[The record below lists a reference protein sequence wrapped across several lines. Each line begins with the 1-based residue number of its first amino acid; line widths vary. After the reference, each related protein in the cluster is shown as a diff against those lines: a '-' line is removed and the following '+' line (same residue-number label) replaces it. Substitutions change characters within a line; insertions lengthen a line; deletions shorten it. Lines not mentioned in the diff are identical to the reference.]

1 MRFPPPAEAGGSQRI
16 IHMKDLAQPKSGSR
30 LAYLDNIRIFLTAL
44 VIAHHASI
52 AFGGGGDWEVSDPVR
67 NEITSILLTYFTAV
81 NQSYFMSA
89 FFLLAGYF
97 TPRSLEKK
105 GPSTYLVDR
114 LIRLGIPLL
123 VYTTL
128 IININRYLVQVVW
141 LNQPFSWVWEYNP
154 GHLWFLQG
162 LLVFAV
168 IYVVYRIF
176 SDRDPDH
183 KRFQYFSD
191 RFPPNRALIVSIAV
205 LAILTF
211 AVRIFI
217 PIGEWIGGI
226 QPAHFVHYIF
236 CFFVGILAY
245 RGDWFSR
252 LKGSQAKPWGIVALV
267 MLPVF
272 FVIAILGGALEGE
285 EQVAKLMGG
294 AYWQNLAYC
303 IWESIMLI
311 AVLTFILYFFRER
324 ITQAGRLER
333 ALAASV
339 YTVYIIHQT
348 IVIAI
353 DIFFVPLS
361 MPPALK
367 FISVAIIAVPLCFG
381 LGMLILKIPGT
392 KRVLG

>member
-1 MRFPPPAEAGGSQRI
+1 MTTVAAPKTGVAAESAV
-16 IHMKDLAQPKSGSR
+16 PKSGSR
-30 LAYLDNIRIFLTAL
+30 LSYLDNIRIFLTAL
-44 VIAHHASI
+44 VITHHASI
-52 AFGGGGDWEVSDPVR
+52 AFGGGGSWAVSDPAKD
-67 NEITSILLTYFTAV
+67 EITSILLTYFTAV

-105 GPSTYLVDR
+105 GSGTFIVDR

-123 VYTTL
+123 VYSTL
-128 IININRYLVQVVW
+128 IININIYLVQVVW
-141 LNQPFSWVWEYNP
+141 RNEPFTWYWGYTP
-154 GHLWFLQG
+154 GHLWFLQA
-162 LLVFAV
+162 LLLFAV

-176 SDRDPDH
+176 SDKDPDH
-183 KRFQYFSD
+183 KRLQYYSD
-191 RFPPNRALIVSIAV
+191 RFPPNRALIISIAV
-205 LAILTF
+205 LAVLTF

-217 PIGEWIGGI
+217 PIGKEFYST

-267 MLPVF
+267 MLPAF

-294 AYWQNLAYC
+294 AYWQNFAYC

-311 AVLTFILYFFRER
+311 AVITFMLYFFREHV
-324 ITQAGRLER
+324 TQSGRLER

-339 YTVYIIHQT
+339 FTVYIIHQT
-348 IVIAI
+348 VVIAI

-367 FISVAIIAVPLCFG
+367 FVLVALIAVPLCFT
-381 LGMLILKIPGT
+381 LGWLILKIPGT

>member
-1 MRFPPPAEAGGSQRI
+1 
-16 IHMKDLAQPKSGSR
+16 MKDSAEPKSGSR

-44 VIAHHASI
+44 VIVHHASI
-52 AFGGGGDWEVSDPVR
+52 AFGGGGDWLVSDPKR
-67 NEITSILLTYFTAV
+67 DEITTILLTYLTTV
-81 NQSYFMSA
+81 NQTYFMSA

-105 GPSTYLVDR
+105 GSGSFVVDR

-128 IININRYLVQVVW
+128 IININIYLVQVVW
-141 LNQPFSWVWEYNP
+141 LNEPFSWVWGYFP
-154 GHLWFLQG
+154 GHLWFLQA
-162 LLVFAV
+162 LLLFAV
-168 IYVVYRIF
+168 VYVVYRIF
-176 SDRDPDH
+176 ADRDPEH
-183 KRFQYFSD
+183 KRFQYYPD

-205 LAILTF
+205 LALLTF
-211 AVRIFI
+211 ALRIFI

-252 LKGSQAKPWGIVALV
+252 LSRSQAKPWGIVALV
-267 MLPVF
+267 TLPMFV
-272 FVIAILGGALEGE
+272 VIAILGGALEGE
-285 EQVAKLMGG
+285 EGVAKFVGG
-294 AYWQNLAYC
+294 AYWQNLALC
-303 IWESIMLI
+303 IWESILLI

-324 ITQAGRLER
+324 ITQAGRMER

-361 MPPALK
+361 MPMALK
-367 FISVAIIAVPLCFG
+367 FILVSLIALPLCFG
-381 LGMLILKIPGT
+381 LGWLIRKIPGAH
-392 KRVLG
+392 RVLG

>member
-1 MRFPPPAEAGGSQRI
+1 
-16 IHMKDLAQPKSGSR
+16 MKDLALPKSGAR

-44 VIAHHASI
+44 VIVHHATL
-52 AFGGGGDWEVSDPVR
+52 AFGGGGSWMVSDPVR
-67 NEITSILLTYFTAV
+67 NELTSILLTYFTAL
-81 NQSYFMSA
+81 NQTYFMSA

-105 GPSTYLVDR
+105 GSGPFLLDR

-128 IININRYLVQVVW
+128 IFNLNRYLVQVVW
-141 LNQPFSWVWEYNP
+141 LHQPFTPEWGYNP
-154 GHLWFLQG
+154 GHLWFLSA
-162 LLVFAV
+162 LLLFAV
-168 IYVVYRIF
+168 VYVVYRRF
-176 SDRDPDH
+176 SDQDPDR
-183 KRFQYFSD
+183 KRFQYYPEKYPS
-191 RFPPNRALIVSIAV
+191 NKAMIITIMV
-205 LAILTF
+205 LAFLSF

-245 RGDWFSR
+245 RGDWFKR
-252 LKGSQAKPWGIVALV
+252 LQRSQAKPWGIVALV
-267 MLPVF
+267 MLPLF
-272 FVIAILGGALEGE
+272 FIIAVLGGALEGP

-303 IWESIMLI
+303 LWESTMLI

-353 DIFFVPLS
+353 DIFFIPLS
-361 MPPALK
+361 IPPALK
-367 FISVAIIAVPLCFG
+367 FISVAIIALPLCFG
-381 LGMLILKIPGT
+381 LAMLILKIPGT

>member
-1 MRFPPPAEAGGSQRI
+1 
-16 IHMKDLAQPKSGSR
+16 MKDLAEPKSGSR

-52 AFGGGGDWEVSDPVR
+52 AFGGGGDWDVSDPAKD
-67 NEITSILLTYFTAV
+67 EITTIILTYFTAV
-81 NQSYFMSA
+81 NQTYFMSA

-105 GPSTYLVDR
+105 GSGPFLVDR

-123 VYTTL
+123 VYSTL
-128 IININRYLVQVVW
+128 IININLYLVQVVW
-141 LNQPFSWVWEYNP
+141 LKEPFSWVWGYKP
-154 GHLWFLQG
+154 GHLWFLQA
-162 LLVFAV
+162 LLLFAV

-176 SDRDPDH
+176 ADRDPNH
-183 KRFQYFSD
+183 KRFQYYPD
-191 RFPPNRALIVSIAV
+191 RFPPNRALIVTIAV
-205 LAILTF
+205 LAVLTF

-217 PIGEWIGGI
+217 PIGEWIGRI

-272 FVIAILGGALEGE
+272 FVIAVLGGALEGE

-294 AYWQNLAYC
+294 AYWQNLAYS

-324 ITQAGRLER
+324 VTQAGRLER

-339 YTVYIIHQT
+339 FTVYIIHKT
-348 IVIAI
+348 VVIAI
-353 DIFFVPLS
+353 DIVFVQLS
-361 MPPALK
+361 MPMALK
-367 FISVAIIAVPLCFG
+367 WVSVAIIAVPLCFG
-381 LGMLILKIPGT
+381 LAMLILKIPGT
-392 KRVLG
+392 RRVLG

>member
-1 MRFPPPAEAGGSQRI
+1 
-16 IHMKDLAQPKSGSR
+16 MKDLAVPKSGAR

-44 VIAHHASI
+44 VIVHHSTL
-52 AFGGGGDWEVSDPVR
+52 AFGGSGSWAVSDPVR
-67 NEITSILLTYFTAV
+67 DELTSILLTYFTAV
-81 NQSYFMSA
+81 NQTYFMSA

-97 TPRSLEKK
+97 TPRSFEKK
-105 GPSTYLVDR
+105 GSGSFLLDR

-128 IININRYLVQVVW
+128 IINFNRYLVQVVW
-141 LNQPFSWVWEYNP
+141 LNQPFTPIWGYYP
-154 GHLWFLQG
+154 GHLWFLSA
-162 LLVFAV
+162 LLLFAV
-168 IYVVYRIF
+168 VYAVYRKV
-176 SDRDPDH
+176 SDRDPSR
-183 KRFQYFSD
+183 KRFQYYPD
-191 RFPPNRALIVSIAV
+191 RYPPNRALVITIVV
-205 LAILTF
+205 LALLSF

-252 LKGSQAKPWGIVALV
+252 LQRRQAKPWGIVALV
-267 MLPVF
+267 MLPLF
-272 FVIAILGGALEGE
+272 FVIAVLGGALEGP

-294 AYWQNLAYC
+294 LYWQNLAYC
-303 IWESIMLI
+303 LWESTMLI

-353 DIFFVPLS
+353 DIFFIPLS
-361 MPPALK
+361 IPPALK
-367 FISVAIIAVPLCFG
+367 FISVAIIALPLCFG
-381 LGMLILKIPGT
+381 LAMLILKIPGT
-392 KRVLG
+392 RRVLG

>member
-1 MRFPPPAEAGGSQRI
+1 
-16 IHMKDLAQPKSGSR
+16 MKDLAEPKGGAR

-52 AFGGGGDWEVSDPVR
+52 AFGGGGDWPVSDPAKD
-67 NEITSILLTYFTAV
+67 EITSIILTYFTAV

-105 GPSTYLVDR
+105 GSGPFLLDR

-123 VYTTL
+123 VYSTL
-128 IININRYLVQVVW
+128 IININVYLVKVVW
-141 LNQPFSWVWEYNP
+141 LNQPFSWVWGYFP
-154 GHLWFLQG
+154 GHLWFLQA
-162 LLVFAV
+162 LLLFAV

-176 SDRDPDH
+176 SDKDPNH
-183 KRFQYFSD
+183 KRFQYFPD
-191 RFPPNRALIVSIAV
+191 RFPPNRALIISIAV
-205 LAILTF
+205 LAVLTF
-211 AVRIFI
+211 AVRIFV
-217 PIGEWIGGI
+217 PIGETIGGI
-226 QPAHFVHYIF
+226 QPAHFVHYTF

-252 LKGSQAKPWGIVALV
+252 LQKSQAKPWGIVALV
-267 MLPVF
+267 MVPMFL
-272 FVIAILGGALEGE
+272 VIAILGGALEGE

-294 AYWQNLAYC
+294 AYWQNLAYS

-311 AVLTFILYFFRER
+311 AMLTFLLYFFRER
-324 ITQAGRLER
+324 ITQAGRMER

-361 MPPALK
+361 MPMALK
-367 FISVAIIAVPLCFG
+367 FVLVSIIAVPLCFG
-381 LGMLILKIPGT
+381 LGMLILKIPGA